1 MKFNNNPNR
10 PKHKRYYIKRVKI
23 GNYTARANY
32 SFKNVLKVNDYIFM
46 TKRPG
51 MIPRKFTSWKQCI
64 DVMHVLQHLDFL
76 EDVKR
81 HNARVYELQKL
92 SRELET
98 EGGKH
103 E

>member
-1 MKFNNNPNR
+1 MNGKFYNNPNR

-32 SFKNVLKVNDYIFM
+32 TAKNVFKVDEYIFM

-51 MIPRKFTSWKQCI
+51 MIPRKFTNWKHCI
-64 DVMHVLQHLDFL
+64 DVMHVLKELD
-76 EDVKR
+76 K
-81 HNARVYELQKL
+81 
-92 SRELET
+92 T

>member
-1 MKFNNNPNR
+1 MKFNNNTTRIKN
-10 PKHKRYYIKRVKI
+10 KRYRIKRVKI

-32 SFKNVLKVNDYIFM
+32 TAKNVFRVSEYIYM

-51 MIPRKFTSWKQCI
+51 MIPRTFSNWKHCI
-64 DVMHVLQHLDFL
+64 DVMHVLRHLDFL

-81 HNARVYELQKL
+81 HNDRVF
-92 SRELET
+92 ELEKLARECQT